1 MKFLQ
6 VPGLAS
12 VTAQL
17 RQLDTGDRIIN
28 GRAELFSCVHSGDKL
43 DSRKLSD
50 EIDKMSPLFRD
61 SPLGPLAQPS
71 TKSLLINLIMAMNS
85 SFPEYDFSKLTPE
98 HFVPMKDL
106 NVVVSTINYNLA
118 ILAERVHRGFLA
130 DLWRAFRSC
139 IDLNAAE
146 VYSYV
151 PDLGSGPHAEALWS
165 FDYFFY
171 DKAAKRILFFS
182 CVTTSRQVQD
192 EPRHLQFGSL
202 MHGPGSHEGGSDKRS
217 IGGTSASSND
227 LMLGEYDFGGMSDG
241 GMSTGSMG

>member
-50 EIDKMSPLFRD
+50 EIDKLSPMFRD

-71 TKSLLINLIMAMNS
+71 TKSLLINLIMTMNS

-98 HFVPMKDL
+98 HFQPTKDL

-130 DLWRAFRSC
+130 ELWRAFRSC

-146 VYSYV
+146 VYQYV

-182 CVTTSRQVQD
+182 CVTTSRQVE
-192 EPRHLQFGSL
+192 EPRHLPYMFTPDGA
-202 MHGPGSHEGGSDKRS
+202 PGSDKRS
-217 IGGTSASSND
+217 VGGSSSARSDD
-227 LMLGEYDFGGMSDG
+227 LMLGEYDFGGMSEAGSDA
-241 GMSTGSMG
+241 SMGM

>member
-50 EIDKMSPLFRD
+50 EIDKMSPMFRD

-71 TKSLLINLIMAMNS
+71 TKSLLINLIMTMNS

-98 HFVPMKDL
+98 HFQPMKDL

-118 ILAERVHRGFLA
+118 LLAERVHRGFLA

-151 PDLGSGPHAEALWS
+151 PDLGSGPHAEALWA

-182 CVTTSRQVQD
+182 CVTTSRQAE
-192 EPRHLQFGSL
+192 EPRHLPYMFAPDGA
-202 MHGPGSHEGGSDKRS
+202 PGSDRDKRS
-217 IGGTSASSND
+217 VGGSSSARSDD
-227 LMLGEYDFGGMSDG
+227 LMLGEYDFGGMSDAA
-241 GMSTGSMG
+241 SDASMGM